1 MKFDSKIR
9 LTYDDVHS
17 MCQYLEDEISRFKPD
32 IIVGIVR
39 GGLLPALHFSHALD
53 RPMVAVQWQTRDGS
67 KRQVVDPNI
76 AAMIQFDRKVVFVDD
91 INDSGTTFTQLAEA
105 YNKNENVLFVSLVE
119 KVSSQYK
126 SDVSALRIDDDRWL
140 VFPWEK
146 D

>member
-1 MKFDSKIR
+1 MKFDSKIH

-17 MCQYLEDEISRFKPD
+17 MCRYLEDEIARFKPD
-32 IIVGIVR
+32 AIIGIIR

-53 RPMVAVQWQTRDGS
+53 RPLITVQWQTRDGS
-67 KRQVVDPNI
+67 KRQIDPNI
-76 AAMIQFDRKVVFVDD
+76 TAMIESNRRVVFVDD
-91 INDSGTTFTQLAEA
+91 INDSGTTFSQLAEA
-105 YNKNENVLFVSLVE
+105 YSKNENVFFVSLVE
-119 KVSSQYK
+119 KVSSQYT